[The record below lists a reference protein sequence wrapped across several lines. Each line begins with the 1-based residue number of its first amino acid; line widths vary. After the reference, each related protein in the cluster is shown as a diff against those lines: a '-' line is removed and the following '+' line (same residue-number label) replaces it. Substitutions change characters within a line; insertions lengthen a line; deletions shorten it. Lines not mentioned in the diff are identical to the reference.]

1 MKKREID
8 AKASSS
14 LPKGV
19 KENDLKFFLTN
30 GFKVD
35 IIYLYSETNRIKSD
49 WVKEKIND
57 LALTHPDSFG
67 IESGSE

>member
-57 LALTHPDSFG
+57 LAVTLDS
-67 IESGSE
+67 SEER

>member
-1 MKKREID
+1 
-8 AKASSS
+8 
-14 LPKGV
+14 
-19 KENDLKFFLTN
+19 LTN

-49 WVKEKIND
+49 WVKEKTND

>member
-1 MKKREID
+1 MRRHRD
-8 AKASSS
+8 SS
-14 LPKGV
+14 PKGV

-30 GFKVD
+30 GFKVG

-57 LALTHPDSFG
+57 LAVTLDSYEEG
-67 IESGSE
+67 

>member
-1 MKKREID
+1 
-8 AKASSS
+8 
-14 LPKGV
+14 
-19 KENDLKFFLTN
+19 LTN

-57 LALTHPDSFG
+57 LAVTTDS
-67 IESGSE
+67 

>member
-1 MKKREID
+1 MKKREVD

-57 LALTHPDSFG
+57 LAVTLDSYEEG
-67 IESGSE
+67 

>member
-49 WVKEKIND
+49 
-57 LALTHPDSFG
+57 
-67 IESGSE
+67 

>member
-30 GFKVD
+30 GFKVS
-35 IIYLYSETNRIKSD
+35 IIYIQKQNRMK
-49 WVKEKIND
+49 VTE
-57 LALTHPDSFG
+57 
-67 IESGSE
+67 

>member
-1 MKKREID
+1 MTIGDTFCIISLYKEKKREVD

-49 WVKEKIND
+49 
-57 LALTHPDSFG
+57 
-67 IESGSE
+67 